1 MNITAVLGS
10 EAQITKTQSSLH
22 RYYSS
27 DSMKSGGMGEGSKI
41 SAVQFTGIWN
51 YDRICAPSDTL
62 CSAPFCESGKGSYS
76 HRTLPWIDI
85 IMILVILV
93 FLSIWS
99 DMLAVDSKFEHM
111 FLL

>member
-1 MNITAVLGS
+1 
-10 EAQITKTQSSLH
+10 
-22 RYYSS
+22 
-27 DSMKSGGMGEGSKI
+27 MKSGGVGEGSEI
-41 SAVQFTGIWN
+41 SAIWSTGIWN
-51 YDRICAPSDTL
+51 YDRIFAPSDTL
-62 CSAPFCESGKGSYS
+62 CSAPFHEAGKDLFS

-99 DMLAVDSKFEHM
+99 DMLDVDSKFEHM

>member
-1 MNITAVLGS
+1 MTHIS
-10 EAQITKTQSSLH
+10 
-22 RYYSS
+22 YYSC
-27 DSMKSGGMGEGSKI
+27 DCMNSGGMGEGSEI
-41 SAVQFTGIWN
+41 SAIWSADIWN
-51 YDRICAPSDTL
+51 YDGIFAPSDTL
-62 CSAPFCESGKGSYS
+62 CSAPFREAAKDLFS

-99 DMLAVDSKFEHM
+99 DMLDVDSNFEHM